1 MSNALKF
8 SLLALSLLAAGAQ
21 AADPIQDRQRAALAG
36 HYVLEG
42 VADAGSELELRPD
55 GRFEWSLSYGLMVES
70 ASGIWNVGADRV
82 VLTMQAPA
90 EGKPLFSLDQVL
102 PWNQDAQRRLEEFAQ
117 EQRDA
122 MAERACGFAQTYR
135 LGLAQAETEALV
147 AQPANDPADPAH
159 RAAAEAALTPEL
171 AALERSR
178 LAVEAAA
185 ATAIKRKAGSAAAY
199 DPLPPPMPSA
209 TDAAA
214 AAAAAAANE
223 AKAMQSP
230 GHAAPVDEMEAADRA
245 VRAYLRQ
252 YQRVGELHA
261 LAGRAPPQLRQPQ
274 FDTTG
279 CLPPSAAA
287 KPSGYAVVVGDPQ
300 RGYRAEGIGVEFV
313 YSDGRSA
320 SAQTSPG
327 GWALALQRP
336 GARLQRVVLQAP
348 DRPSETLAL
357 DEGQGRVFAIRL
369 DTAAARPPSFEQMI
383 LTQDDGDLISPQI
396 RGRYVRQ

>member
-1 MSNALKF
+1 MNALRF
-8 SLLALSLLAAGAQ
+8 SLLALALLASTAQ
-21 AADPIQDRQRAALAG
+21 AADPIEDRQRAALAG
-36 HYVLEG
+36 RYVLEG

-70 ASGIWNVGADRV
+70 ASGIWNVGADKV
-82 VLTMQAPA
+82 VLTTQAPA
-90 EGKPLFSLDQVL
+90 GGKPLFSLDRVL
-102 PWNQDAQRRLEEFAQ
+102 PWNQDAQKRLEEVAQ

-122 MAERACGFAQTYR
+122 MAERACGFARTYR
-135 LGLAQAETEALV
+135 LGLAQADPYALMAPTASDPV
-147 AQPANDPADPAH
+147 DPAR
-159 RAAAEAALTPEL
+159 RAEAEAALRPEL
-171 AALERSR
+171 ATLERSR
-178 LAVEAAA
+178 LAAETAAA
-185 ATAIKRKAGSAAAY
+185 AAIKTRAGRSDAY
-199 DPLPPPMPSA
+199 DPLPPPTQSA

-214 AAAAAAANE
+214 AAASAAANQ
-223 AKAMQSP
+223 AQAMQSP

-245 VRAYLRQ
+245 VHAYLRQ
-252 YQRVGELHA
+252 YERVGELHL
-261 LAGRAPPQLRQPQ
+261 LAGRDLPQLRPPK
-274 FDTTG
+274 FDTQG

-300 RGYRAEGIGVEFV
+300 HGYRAEGIGVEFV

-336 GARLQRVVLQAP
+336 GLRLQRVVLQAA
-348 DRPSETLAL
+348 DRPGETLAL

-369 DTAAARPPSFEQMI
+369 DTAAARPPAFEQMI
-383 LTQDDGDLISPQI
+383 LSQDDGDLISPQI